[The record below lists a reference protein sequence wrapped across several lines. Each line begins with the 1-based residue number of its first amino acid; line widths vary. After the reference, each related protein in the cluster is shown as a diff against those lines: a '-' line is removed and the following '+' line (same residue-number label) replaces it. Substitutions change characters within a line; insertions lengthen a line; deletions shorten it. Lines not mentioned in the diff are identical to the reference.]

1 MYDPVET
8 DISKKFLLRI
18 IEKFESENLG
28 LMGGWAV
35 YMHANENFMKATG
48 KEYLRSRDIDV
59 FINCERRFLEKFRKI
74 IFEMGFIPSG
84 YSFRYQLIIDRN
96 ALKPISEDGAKRKP
110 AFELIYVFL
119 DVFGNEKNDILQV
132 WETDAVKEII
142 KKKATI
148 TREIGG
154 KYVNIPKRE
163 NLLAMKFES
172 FMQRDNKEKAM
183 KDACDIYAL
192 LFYSDMKKSPKLPEK
207 VLEKLLSES
216 VLEFIAE
223 ELFGDRY
230 KSGLVKRN
238 LQNIAKLE

>member
-18 IEKFESENLG
+18 IEKVESENFG

-35 YMHANENFMKATG
+35 YMHANENFMKAAG

-74 IFEMGFIPSG
+74 IFEMGFAPSG

-96 ALKPISEDGAKRKP
+96 TLKSISENESKRKP
-110 AFELIYVFL
+110 VFDLIYVFL

-132 WETDAVKEII
+132 WETDAIKEII

-148 TREIGG
+148 TREIDG
-154 KYVNIPKRE
+154 KTVNIPKQE
-163 NLLAMKFES
+163 NLLAMKFDS
-172 FMQRDNKEKAM
+172 FLQRDNKEKAM

-207 VLEKLLSES
+207 VAEKLLSES

-238 LQNIAKLE
+238 LQNIAKL